1 MRAFFILSLL
11 AACSPSST
19 PQQGLPAT
27 SSADE
32 GPLGLSGK
40 ALGTQW
46 NVTLLGLNAEQNP
59 SAQMTVEAVLKRVN
73 DEMSTWKKDSKLNGF
88 NERTDYAYTF
98 SPETAGVIEQAMH
111 VARETGGAF
120 DPTVGPLVALWGF
133 GANAAKEGPSE
144 ADLEQAR
151 AKVGYH
157 HLLWVGPNQ
166 LQGAIM
172 GMKLDLSANAK
183 GYAVDAVT
191 LAMKRLGAHSG
202 LVEVGGEVRAWG
214 QRPGGG
220 PWRLAIETPND
231 QAAPGKA
238 ASAVAQL
245 NGFSMATSGDY
256 RQFRMEGDKRI
267 SHTIDPR
274 TGQPIGHTLASVT
287 VFAPRCMDADAYATA
302 LMVLGPEAGMD
313 LVNRHPE
320 LEALMILRNKEG
332 FELRYSKHAKA
343 HLAGTL

>member
-1 MRAFFILSLL
+1 VKL
-11 AACSPSST
+11 
-19 PQQGLPAT
+19 
-27 SSADE
+27 
-32 GPLGLSGK
+32 LGLSPADK
-40 ALGTQW
+40 AR
-46 NVTLLGLNAEQNP
+46 
-59 SAQMTVEAVLKRVN
+59 AQQGIETVLERIN

-98 SPETAGVIEQAMH
+98 SPETAAVIEQALH

-144 ADLEQAR
+144 AELKEAQS
-151 AKVGYH
+151 KVGYH
-157 HLLWVGPNQ
+157 HLLWVGPHQ
-166 LQGAIM
+166 LQGAVM

-202 LVEVGGEVRAWG
+202 LVEIGGEVRAWG

-231 QAAPGKA
+231 QAAPGQA
-238 ASAVAQL
+238 ASAVAEL
-245 NGFSMATSGDY
+245 NGLSMATSGDY

-274 TGQPIGHTLASVT
+274 TGKPIGHTLASVT
-287 VFAPRCMDADAYATA
+287 VFAPTCIDADAYATA

-313 LVNRHPE
+313 YVNGHPQ

-332 FELRYSKHAKA
+332 FELRYSEHAKA